1 MGKVEEKMSKIHVA
15 SQIPPHWADMES
27 DLLILTGNGYPDLP
41 RLIWALRQASKVRPD
56 GPIIAMA
63 GHQECTEWDMVQ
75 FSGVFRGLAQLSG
88 RYIVSGYQHEITS
101 KRLDARILACTLWDA
116 PCGVAPGR
124 VAPGRDAGN
133 PADVSMRW
141 KGCAMTPENRQILH
155 HQDVTW
161 LKSMLDKKG
170 MRQRTIVA
178 THYGP
183 DLALLEQY
191 QPDLWIFGGHNTP
204 PLDVQISH
212 TRVLSHP
219 FAEIEL

>member
-1 MGKVEEKMSKIHVA
+1 MSKIHIA
-15 SQIPPHWADMES
+15 TQIPPHWADMES

-63 GHQECTEWDMVQ
+63 GHRECTGWDMVQ

-116 PCGVAPGR
+116 AGR
-124 VAPGRDAGN
+124 TAPGRDVGN
-133 PADVSMRW
+133 PADISMRW
-141 KGCAMTPENRQILH
+141 KGCAMTLENRQMLR
-155 HQDVTW
+155 HQDVAW
-161 LKSMLDKKG
+161 LKSMLDKKCTQ
-170 MRQRTIVA
+170 QRTIVA

-183 DLALLEQY
+183 DLVLLEQY
-191 QPDLWIFGGHNTP
+191 QPNLWIFGGHNTP
-204 PLDVQISH
+204 PLDVQIDT